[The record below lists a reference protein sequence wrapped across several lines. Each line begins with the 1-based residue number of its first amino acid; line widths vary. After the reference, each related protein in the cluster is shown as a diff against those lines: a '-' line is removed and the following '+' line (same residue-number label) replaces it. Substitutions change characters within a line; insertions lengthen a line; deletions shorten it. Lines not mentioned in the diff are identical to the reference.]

1 MSRIGKI
8 AYKNVEKEKGI
19 VVAKQEEMNPMMLM
33 EKAMSLN
40 ITPET
45 MEKLMNLQD
54 RWETKQAKKAYDVAM
69 SALQKEMPIIAKEK
83 GVKNKDGSSRYR
95 YAPLE
100 QIVKQTSP
108 LIAKHGFSYS
118 VDAQTTMNASEG
130 KVIGLI
136 ATVKITHEEGH
147 SQDSSFFAPLDPDA
161 FMSAPQK
168 FGSALTYAKR
178 YAFCNAFGILTADPD
193 TDGNAPSGARGADEK
208 TYNLALKSIG
218 AAKSLTELA
227 DFKTSIESGRGKKLY
242 NEDQRGQL
250 LRMIDGKAKEFT
262 GA

>member
-1 MSRIGKI
+1 M
-8 AYKNVEKEKGI
+8 AEKEKGLT
-19 VVAKQEEMNPMMLM
+19 VSKPEDMNPMTLM
-33 EKAMSLN
+33 QQAMSQNLS
-40 ITPET
+40 PET
-45 MEKLMNLQD
+45 MGKFMDLYD
-54 RWETKQAKKAYDVAM
+54 RWEIKKGKKAYDTAM
-69 SALQKEMPIIAKEK
+69 SEFQKDCPIILKEK
-83 GVKNKDGSSRYR
+83 GVKNKDGSSRYK

-100 QIVKQTSP
+100 QIVKQVGP
-108 LIAKHGFSYS
+108 IIAKHGFSYS
-118 VDAQTTMNASEG
+118 VETQTTMNTEG

-136 ATVKITHEEGH
+136 ATVKITHAEGH

-193 TDGNAPSGARGADEK
+193 TDGNASAGTKGADEK

-218 AAKSLTELA
+218 GAKSLAALA
-227 DFKTSIESGRGKKLY
+227 EMKQSMESGRGKKLY

-250 LRMIDGKAKEFT
+250 LRMIEGKAREFT
-262 GA
+262 NGE

>member
-1 MSRIGKI
+1 M
-8 AYKNVEKEKGI
+8 EKENKLTVG
-19 VVAKQEEMNPMMLM
+19 KSEDMNPMTLM
-33 EKAMSLN
+33 EKAMGQNLS
-40 ITPET
+40 PET
-45 MEKLMNLQD
+45 MGKFMDLYD
-54 RWETKQAKKAYDVAM
+54 RWELKKGKKAYDTAM

-83 GVKNKDGSSRYR
+83 GVKNKDGSSRYK

-100 QIVKQTSP
+100 QIVKQVSP
-108 LIAKHGFSYS
+108 IIAKNGFSYS
-118 VDAQTTMNASEG
+118 VDATTTMNNEG
-130 KVIGLI
+130 KVIGLV

-161 FMSAPQK
+161 FMSASQK

-193 TDGNAPSGARGADEK
+193 TDGNAAGAKGADEK

-218 AAKSLTELA
+218 GAKSLAALA
-227 DFKTSIESGRGKKLY
+227 EMKGSIENGRGKKLY

-250 LRMIDGKAKEFT
+250 LRMIDGKAQEFT